1 MSRKLTLLSI
11 LVACFAVILWSTV
24 ALTEEGKQESREAQ
38 IKQLRGQIGELEQ
51 ALERAD
57 TDREAAEL
65 KGKLQERRRKLER
78 LMGESQKPEEE
89 FPDIQ
94 RAIRSANRNLEELRQ
109 AMKALR
115 EKGAEP
121 EKLKELQQKIAQ
133 EEHKL
138 ADLRTTLKKRRAS
151 AAPKKGRPQT
161 KLTFLPVEHANA
173 QNLSDIIRK
182 FLTPSGI
189 IIADPDTNIIVIKAT
204 PNDLEIAS
212 AIIKNLDIPRRR
224 GGREQARRDQTRRDQ
239 PRGDQP
245 RGDQPSRRAERG
257 EGAERPRGE
266 ESGGVFLGKVL
277 KAGRELLT
285 IETRDSKEEVTLYV
299 PVRRR
304 DDGTTAPNE
313 EMAVYISRL
322 DRGSNVR
329 VQWRQGDVR
338 RLIVRVTKLEE

>member
-1 MSRKLTLLSI
+1 MSRKLTLLSL
-11 LVACFAVILWSTV
+11 LVACFAVMLWSTV
-24 ALTEEGKQESREAQ
+24 ALTEEGNQESREAQ

-51 ALERAD
+51 SLERAD
-57 TDREAAEL
+57 TDKEAAEL
-65 KGKLQERRRKLER
+65 KGKLQERRKKLKS
-78 LMGESQKPEEE
+78 LMGESRESQKPEGE
-89 FPDIQ
+89 FPEIQ
-94 RAIRSANRNLEELRQ
+94 QAIRRSNGNLEELRQ
-109 AMKALR
+109 ALKALR
-115 EKGAEP
+115 EKSAEP

-138 ADLRTTLKKRRAS
+138 ADLRTTLEKRRAS
-151 AAPKKGRPQT
+151 AAPKKDRPQT

-189 IIADPDTNIIVIKAT
+189 IVADPDTNIIVIKAT

-224 GGREQARRDQTRRDQ
+224 GGREQARRDQMRR
-239 PRGDQP
+239 DQP

-257 EGAERPRGE
+257 EGAERPGRA

-277 KAGRELLT
+277 KAGRESLT
-285 IETRDSKEEVTLYV
+285 IETRDSREEVTLYV

-304 DDGTTAPNE
+304 DDGTSALNE
-313 EMAVYISRL
+313 EMAVYISCL
-322 DRGSNVR
+322 DPGSNVR

-338 RLIVRVTKLEE
+338 RLIVRVSKLEE

>member
-24 ALTEEGKQESREAQ
+24 ALTEEGEQESREAQ

-65 KGKLQERRRKLER
+65 KEKLQDRRKKLER
-78 LMGESQKPEEE
+78 LMGESHKSEGE

-94 RAIRSANRNLEELRQ
+94 RTIRSVNRNLEELRQ
-109 AMKALR
+109 ALKALK

-138 ADLRTTLKKRRAS
+138 ADLKATLEKRRAS
-151 AAPKKGRPQT
+151 AAPKKDRPQT

-189 IIADPDTNIIVIKAT
+189 IVADPDTNIIVIKAT

-239 PRGDQP
+239 PL
-245 RGDQPSRRAERG
+245 GDQPSRRAERE
-257 EGAERPRGE
+257 EGAERPGRAE
-266 ESGGVFLGKVL
+266 NVGVFLGKVL
-277 KAGRELLT
+277 RAGRESLT
-285 IETRDSKEEVTLYV
+285 IETRDSREKVTLYV
-299 PVRRR
+299 PVRWR
-304 DDGTTAPNE
+304 DDGTSALNE

-322 DRGSNVR
+322 EPGSNVR

-338 RLIVRVTKLEE
+338 RLIVRVSKLEE